1 MVFTLAS
8 VDKGAHID
16 KTTTYFF
23 VEFLVVRVPTSSP
36 TAADTHNS
44 SEQIGQN
51 WANAAL
57 LHIVNFVQAPELHRL
72 CSLARAP
79 SHQGLLQ
86 PCCTLAVQCPMLP
99 ACLNAAPM
107 RRKLELQLF
116 LSSLTTYIWGWRGAE
131 FLSGVPTLGS
141 IHWSTTSGSS
151 PGRLASYHSGLAFIF
166 LHRGILTSSAEQ
178 HNKITQCC

>member
-1 MVFTLAS
+1 MVYTLAS
-8 VDKGAHID
+8 ADKGAHID

-51 WANAAL
+51 WANATL

-72 CSLARAP
+72 RSLARAP

-86 PCCTLAVQCPMLP
+86 PCRTLAVQCPMLP

-107 RRKLELQLF
+107 RRKLELRLF
-116 LSSLTTYIWGWRGAE
+116 LSSLTTLYMRVKGCRISFRSSDSWINTLEYYIGFKPRETRIVPLGASLH
-131 FLSGVPTLGS
+131 LS
-141 IHWSTTSGSS
+141 SS
-151 PGRLASYHSGLAFIF
+151 RHSDKLCRVA
-166 LHRGILTSSAEQ
+166 
-178 HNKITQCC
+178 